1 MALYLSFIYNNSIY
15 SIIKKLD
22 QTSKY
27 ENMKDVE
34 CVGVK
39 PTNIL
44 KENFLFKIY
53 NVEKFNNIYAK
64 FIKSIQMIF
73 YYYIKYHKIS

>member
-1 MALYLSFIYNNSIY
+1 
-15 SIIKKLD
+15 
-22 QTSKY
+22 
-27 ENMKDVE
+27 MKDVE

-53 NVEKFNNIYAK
+53 NVEKFNKIYAK
-64 FIKSIQMIF
+64 FIKKKHSDDF
-73 YYYIKYHKIS
+73 FYYIKNQRKKNIK

>member
-1 MALYLSFIYNNSIY
+1 MALKFFHLFYH
-15 SIIKKLD
+15 KKLD

-39 PTNIL
+39 PTHIL

-53 NVEKFNNIYAK
+53 NVEKFNKTYAK
-64 FIKSIQMIF
+64 FYKKKHSDDF
-73 YYYIKYHKIS
+73 FYYIKIKEKT